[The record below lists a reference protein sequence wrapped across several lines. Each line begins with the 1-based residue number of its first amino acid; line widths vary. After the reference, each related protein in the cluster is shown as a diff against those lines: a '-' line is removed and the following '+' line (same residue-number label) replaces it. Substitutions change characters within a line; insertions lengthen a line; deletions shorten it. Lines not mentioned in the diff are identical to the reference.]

1 MESQFVSPYAGPLLG
16 DIEFDFPEGTHAIG
30 RLDKHSEGLLL
41 LTTNKKITALLFQ
54 GKVPHKRTYLVQVKY
69 SITEESLLRLQ
80 SGVSIRIKG
89 GEYYMTPPCDV
100 RIVKEPEF
108 LFPLPKPLPDHLT
121 TSWLR
126 ITLTEGRFH
135 QVRKMV
141 AAVRHRCL
149 RLLRVS
155 IEDLVLGDLPPG
167 NIREVDEDTFFT
179 LLQLDERPSALLS
192 DKYPA
197 PAQQLP
203 SMETGLHRA

>member
-30 RLDKHSEGLLL
+30 RLDKHSEGLL
-41 LTTNKKITALLFQ
+41 
-54 GKVPHKRTYLVQVKY
+54 
-69 SITEESLLRLQ
+69 
-80 SGVSIRIKG
+80 
-89 GEYYMTPPCDV
+89 
-100 RIVKEPEF
+100 
-108 LFPLPKPLPDHLT
+108 LPKPLPDHLT